1 VVIGDQGSMILIIQI
16 QNISFHYY
24 EFVKPVEEI
33 IKKCNRKF
41 VSLHY
46 KELTSKLLKQASKI
60 IICGTSLIDN
70 SFLNDEE
77 EFKWIQSY
85 DNPLL
90 GICGGMQILGSIFD
104 EKIVKGQE
112 IGLTQI
118 TYINEFLGQNG
129 TKEVYELHNFYVQT
143 KYFDTCALSDRYV
156 QAIKHPQKLIYGVLF
171 HPEVRN
177 QEIIQYFI
185 KNV

>member
-1 VVIGDQGSMILIIQI
+1 MILIIQI
-16 QNISFHYY
+16 QNIPFHYY
-24 EFVKPVEEI
+24 EFVKPVEDI
-33 IKKCNRKF
+33 IKNCDMKF

-46 KELTSKLLKQASKI
+46 KLLTLEILKQSKKI

-70 SFLNDEE
+70 SFLKDEK
-77 EFKWIQSY
+77 EFEWIKSY
-85 DNPLL
+85 DKPIL
-90 GICGGMQILGSIFD
+90 GICGGMQLLGIVFN
-104 EKIVKGQE
+104 EKILKGQE
-112 IGLTQI
+112 IGLTNI
-118 TYINEFLGQNG
+118 TYINEFLGENEV
-129 TKEVYELHNFYVQT
+129 KEVYELHNYYVET
-143 KYFDTCALSDRYV
+143 RNFDTYAMSDRYV